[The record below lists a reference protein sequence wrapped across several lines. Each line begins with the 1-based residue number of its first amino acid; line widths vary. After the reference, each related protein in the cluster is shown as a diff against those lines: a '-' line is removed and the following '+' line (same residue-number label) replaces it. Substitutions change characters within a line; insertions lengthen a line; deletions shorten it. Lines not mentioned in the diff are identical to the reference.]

1 MVSMYVSEFQRMSN
15 NEKITLHIT
24 PDEVYDIDAGIIK
37 HLILHDGHDQVRRL
51 FVDDDRLHLILY
63 NEDETETKDGED
75 E

>member
-1 MVSMYVSEFQRMSN
+1 MVSMYVSDFQRRN
-15 NEKITLHIT
+15 KNGKVTLHIN

-37 HLILHDGHDQVRRL
+37 YLSLGARSEVSGL

-63 NEDETETKDGED
+63 DEAETKDGEG

>member
-15 NEKITLHIT
+15 NEKVILHIT

-37 HLILHDGHDQVRRL
+37 YLHLGSHDQVTSL

-63 NEDETETKDGED
+63 DEAETETKDGEV